1 MFAYCNNNPVV
12 MYDPDG
18 RCSRFLGFLW
28 RIDCKST
35 TCPTSKYYIKPSPPV
50 SPVGAYY
57 DSKNNHIGNIYVV
70 QKDQLDEINKAK
82 EENDVVILDKRTE
95 KKPTMQVRNSYKIT
109 NLAHQKQICQAMID
123 YNTNNPVEPAWYRT
137 VDSMIIEWK
146 AHNDGYAV
154 HPLIGIFKDDA
165 KERLSHVDFDN
176 PAEGLGYWD
185 FLGM

>member
-18 RCSRFLGFLW
+18 RCSKFLGFLW

-50 SPVGAYY
+50 NSVGAYY
-57 DSKNNHIGNIYVV
+57 DSNDNVIGYIYIV
-70 QKDQLDEINKAK
+70 QEDQLNEMNNAK
-82 EENDVVILDKRTE
+82 EKNDIVVVDKRTE
-95 KKPTMQVRNSYKIT
+95 EEPAMQVRDSYKINNT
-109 NLAHQKQICQAMID
+109 AYQEQICQALFD
-123 YNTNNPVEPAWYRT
+123 YNTNNPVAPAWYRT
-137 VDSMIIEWK
+137 VDSMLIEWR
-146 AHNDGYAV
+146 AHNAGYAL
-154 HPLIGIFKDDA
+154 HPVVGLFKENA

-176 PAEGLGYWD
+176 KAEGLSYWD